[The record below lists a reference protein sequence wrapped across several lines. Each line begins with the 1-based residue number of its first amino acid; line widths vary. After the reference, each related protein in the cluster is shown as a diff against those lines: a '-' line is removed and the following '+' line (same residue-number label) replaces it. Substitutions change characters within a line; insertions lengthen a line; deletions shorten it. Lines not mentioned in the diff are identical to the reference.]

1 MTVPA
6 GSTKTVYVV
15 GDISSSA
22 PNDSTTNVVGVDL
35 EATTDVTAADA
46 DDNSVTLT
54 AANPNGATA
63 TNATTVAMTIA
74 SGGSIV
80 VSAPSTQTNDQLVS
94 AGASDVLIGSVKVK
108 ASYENYKVDRL
119 MLYATNS
126 GSEDS
131 FKTVKIKYQQ
141 ALVLQQL
148 LMDHLALRSQVQLL
162 LSQT

>member
-1 MTVPA
+1 MEINLGTEAVPNAGKPTFDGFTLTVPA

-74 SGGSIV
+74 SRWF
-80 VSAPSTQTNDQLVS
+80 N
-94 AGASDVLIGSVKVK
+94 
-108 ASYENYKVDRL
+108 
-119 MLYATNS
+119 
-126 GSEDS
+126 
-131 FKTVKIKYQQ
+131 
-141 ALVLQQL
+141 
-148 LMDHLALRSQVQLL
+148 RS
-162 LSQT
+162 